1 MESNHG
7 YVCTYMSIYRMYM
20 CTYDICV
27 YMMYMCVCI
36 WCVYNIYHEY
46 VYICSYDVYV
56 YMMHICVYDMYNMY
70 MFLNII
76 IYSKYIL
83 LLVCYMISELTNRQ
97 ALPQR
102 RLSGSQHSLVDCH
115 SLSMVSPLWDFL
127 PLFSMFI
134 GVILVQGLV

>member
-1 MESNHG
+1 MCACMN
-7 YVCTYMSIYRMYM
+7 VYM
-20 CTYDICV
+20 CLWMLMWICVYEIYMRAFVYDICV
-27 YMMYMCVCI
+27 CI
-36 WCVYNIYHEY
+36 RY
-46 VYICSYDVYV
+46 
-56 YMMHICVYDMYNMY
+56 ICVYDMYNMY

-115 SLSMVSPLWDFL
+115 SLSMVSPL
-127 PLFSMFI
+127 
-134 GVILVQGLV
+134 